1 MQIRLSDHF
10 SFGRLL
16 RFTLPSIAMM
26 ILTSLYSVA
35 DGLFVSNMVGDIGLS
50 AVNIMFPVAM
60 LIAAV
65 GFMLGTGG
73 SAVVA
78 RTLGEGRPDM
88 ANRFFSMFVFA
99 VILFGGIL
107 SAAGAAFVEPI
118 ARLAGAS
125 DILMDSCVSY
135 GRILFAGSLPFML
148 QTSLQPFFVVA
159 EKPNMGLILSIASG
173 VTNFAGDWVL
183 IQLIGLPGAA
193 WATVAGYCVGVLHRA
208 VQRRAERLHLLP
220 AFAAAA
226 RRSGPPAS
234 ARARSGRR
242 MARRCRGRGSFR
254 RRLGGA
260 PVAAAHAVS
269 LSLRQHRTMKPDCRK
284 AAQLKLTFP
293 TDIDILVTL

>member
-78 RTLGEGRPDM
+78 RTPRRGPSRHGEPLFLDVRLCRHPFRRRSERGRCGVRRTHRP
-88 ANRFFSMFVFA
+88 
-99 VILFGGIL
+99 
-107 SAAGAAFVEPI
+107 
-118 ARLAGAS
+118 ARRCERYS
-125 DILMDSCVSY
+125 DGLLRVLRPY
-135 GRILFAGSLPFML
+135 PVRRSLPFML
-148 QTSLQPFFVVA
+148 QTSLSRFRCRGKA
-159 EKPNMGLILSIASG
+159 EHGSYPVHRLGRD
-173 VTNFAGDWVL
+173 NFAGDWVL

-193 WATVAGYCVGVLHRA
+193 WATVAGYCVGGIIPLVFFITHRSRPAPHRHKA
-208 VQRRAERLHLLP
+208 VYP
-220 AFAAAA
+220 
-226 RRSGPPAS
+226 
-234 ARARSGRR
+234 
-242 MARRCRGRGSFR
+242 
-254 RRLGGA
+254 
-260 PVAAAHAVS
+260 
-269 LSLRQHRTMKPDCRK
+269 
-284 AAQLKLTFP
+284 
-293 TDIDILVTL
+293 